1 MPPRLVLTAAEYR
14 KNVPPLMPASA
25 YKSFAIRSPRDT
37 TVVAACKDVGCQ
49 KWAHGWE
56 TVLDERVPAHAE
68 AAAWIRLQS
77 GRTFT
82 EKRDA
87 SGLTVLRFEAF
98 QRCFD
103 NHQTRPEKYLV
114 RGGDYRGNPR
124 RERRVHARPADWV
137 EDMAGHLDTLKTA
150 HERG

>member
-1 MPPRLVLTAAEYR
+1 MPPRLIMPSGSYR
-14 KNVPPLMPASA
+14 ASVPPKMSA
-25 YKSFAIRSPRDT
+25 ERYRTFAIRSPRDT
-37 TVVAACKDVGCQ
+37 TVVAACKDVGCV

-82 EKRDA
+82 ETRDQA
-87 SGLTVLRFEAF
+87 GLTVFRFGAF

-103 NHQTRPEKYLV
+103 DHRTRPERYLV

-124 RERRVHARPADWV
+124 REQRVHAGPADWV
-137 EDMAGHLDTLKTA
+137 EDMAGHLDGLRTA
-150 HERG
+150 IERG